1 MSSNSTHLA
10 AAAGRRH
17 ELTRSKAVRAL
28 RELDRA
34 GTPINFEV
42 VARTAQVSRSWLY
55 TQPDLRHEIER
66 LRQASQRSPLPSIPA
81 GQRASDASLLT
92 RLRAATNSNRLLT
105 EENNRLRR
113 QLAHALSDQRVDPDR
128 SSRQTKSTTTI
139 TSH

>member
-1 MSSNSTHLA
+1 MTAKSIRLA
-10 AAAGRRH
+10 TAARHRH

-34 GTPINFEV
+34 GTPVNFEI

-66 LRQASQRSPLPSIPA
+66 LREATQCSPGPSIPA
-81 GQRASDASLLT
+81 AQRTSDASLLN
-92 RLRAATNSNRLLT
+92 RLNAATESNRQLT

-113 QLAHALSDQRVDPDR
+113 QLAHALSDQRADPNR
-128 SSRQTKSTTTI
+128 TNRQKKPTTVTFR
-139 TSH
+139 